1 MNAMVFLISTIF
13 NLYLMVVLLRFW
25 LQLSKADF
33 YNPLS
38 QFVVKAT
45 HPVIGPMRRIIPSV
59 GSIDVA
65 TLILALLVAMGKYLA
80 LSLLLGGNIN
90 PLGMI
95 IIGALSVLKEF
106 LTLVFWVLIM
116 RAILSWVSQGGSPFE
131 YVLHQLTEPL
141 LSPIRRVL
149 PPMGGMDLSVL
160 VAIIG
165 LKFVEM
171 LLADFLPFY

>member
-45 HPVIGPMRRIIPSV
+45 HPLIGPMRRIIPSV

>member
-1 MNAMVFLISTIF
+1 MNATVFLISTIF

-33 YNPLS
+33 YNPMS

-45 HPVIGPMRRIIPSV
+45 HPIIGPMRRVIPSI
-59 GSIDVA
+59 GAIDVA
-65 TLILALLVAMGKYLA
+65 TLVLALFVAMGKYLA

-90 PLGMI
+90 PIGMI

-106 LTLVFWVLIM
+106 LTLVFWVLIL
-116 RAILSWVSQGGSPFE
+116 RAILSWVSQGSSPVE
-131 YVLHQLTEPL
+131 YVLQQLTEPFL
-141 LSPIRRVL
+141 APIRRIL
-149 PPMGGMDLSVL
+149 PPMGGLDLSVL

-165 LKFVEM
+165 LKFIEL
-171 LLADFLPFY
+171 LLADFLPYY